1 MNQNRR
7 LVKAKGE
14 QKMKFRSVH
23 KVSRLCMIGAIVVLL
38 FICAISLTGCT
49 EVTTASQSVSEAA
62 DNFKVCRRIT
72 VFNLRTDTIL
82 YEFEGYSS
90 IHEDSTDGQLEIT
103 SCTGK
108 GEYKKDFI
116 KLADEVTYIVQDL
129 GGNEY
134 EPFHYR
140 WTIRP
145 YGIDVHIG
153 NDD

>member
-1 MNQNRR
+1 M
-7 LVKAKGE
+7 VKNVNHFVRVC
-14 QKMKFRSVH
+14 MWLSVFT
-23 KVSRLCMIGAIVVLL
+23 LIIIAAMT
-38 FICAISLTGCT
+38 LTGCS
-49 EVTTASQSVSEAA
+49 EAITASQSVSDAA

-90 IHEDSTDGQLEIT
+90 ITEDSEDGQLEIT

-134 EPFHYR
+134 EPYHYR

-153 NDD
+153 NDE